1 MISKDIHPQWGT
13 QIEFNSPVDVFNK
26 DSAYWRSLL
35 YSRKL
40 IVFKRMQFSRIDYA
54 NFCSFFGNMWA
65 KEDYKYSHERTEEVE
80 GGKIISPISNLTAP
94 RLGQNEMQ
102 WHADIPNKKDK
113 PFPIRTIWMVKN
125 PNPDSG
131 LTSWLNI
138 EDGLATL
145 PVELKSRLNSIKVIQ
160 QSWWAKDTDIQEF
173 DFVKTHPVTG
183 QQSLR
188 LNFFCDPERNIT
200 DAWIRNVRVDGKL
213 LNPRDTLV
221 PFFKHLESQPELK
234 YTHRWDDFDII
245 VYDNWSFVHNR
256 SKLEFNPS
264 LERLMYRSNI
274 DHDTA

>member
-1 MISKDIHPQWGT
+1 MILKNIHDQWGT
-13 QIEFNSPVDVFNK
+13 VIEFDSPFEVFNHDK
-26 DSAYWRSLL
+26 NHWRSML
-35 YSRKL
+35 YERKL
-40 IVFKRMQFSRIDYA
+40 IVFKRMKFRRVDYA
-54 NFCSFFGNMWA
+54 NFCSFFGNLWS

-80 GGKIISPISNLTAP
+80 GGRIISPISNLTAP

-102 WHADIPNKKDK
+102 WHSDIPNKKDK

-131 LTSWLNI
+131 LTSWLNV
-138 EDGLATL
+138 EEGLATL
-145 PVELKSRLNSIKVIQ
+145 PSELKSQLDSIKIIQ
-160 QSWWAKDTDIQEF
+160 QSWWAKDTDIQEL

-200 DAWIRNVRVDGKL
+200 DAWIRNVKIDGKL
-213 LNPRDTLV
+213 LNPRDTLA
-221 PFFKHLESQPELK
+221 PFFKHLESCLELN
-234 YTHRWDDFDII
+234 YTHRWDDFDIV

-256 SKLEFNPS
+256 TKLEFDPK
-264 LERLMYRSNI
+264 LERLMYRTNI

>member
-1 MISKDIHPQWGT
+1 MILKNIHPRWGS
-13 QIEFNSPVDVFNK
+13 QIEFDLPTDVFNK
-26 DSAYWRSLL
+26 DSNYWRSLL

-40 IVFKRMQFSRIDYA
+40 IVFKRMQFSRVDYA
-54 NFCSFFGNMWA
+54 NFCSFFGTMWS

-102 WHADIPNKKDK
+102 WHADIPNKQDK

-145 PVELKSRLNSIKVIQ
+145 PVELKSQLNSIKVIQ
-160 QSWWAKDTDIQEF
+160 QSWWNKDTDIREF

-188 LNFFCDPERNIT
+188 LNFFCDPARNIT

-221 PFFKHLESQPELK
+221 PFFKHLESQPELN

-256 SKLEFNPS
+256 SKLEFDPS